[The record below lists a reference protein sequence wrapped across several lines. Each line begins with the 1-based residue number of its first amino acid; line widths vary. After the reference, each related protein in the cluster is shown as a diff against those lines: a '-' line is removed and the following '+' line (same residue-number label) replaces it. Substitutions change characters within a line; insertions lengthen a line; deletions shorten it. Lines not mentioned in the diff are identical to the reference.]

1 MNQYFLYLDRDTWL
15 HRLDARTKVVSLL
28 GIFAVALIFSDPRFL
43 IAPAILVVMAL
54 VSAEALA
61 NLRKMWLLL
70 TLLFLYC
77 LLLWPFF
84 VTGRTPMIAMG
95 TLTLT
100 NEAVRYGVAMGLR
113 LDVMFLGGILLLSI
127 TRIEEFT
134 LALQRLGLPGPM
146 AFALSLAFR
155 WVPSLI
161 GAAGLIVQAQRAR
174 GLDLGAGHALGRI
187 RRYPP
192 LVVPLIGHTLR
203 HTRLLAMALESKGF
217 GPGAERH
224 GFLELRMRRADYG
237 TLAVMVALVGLC
249 IWLRVAGYGT
259 VEVRFS

>member
-1 MNQYFLYLDRDTWL
+1 MNQYFLYLDRNTWL

-28 GIFAVALIFSDPRFL
+28 GIFAVALIFSDPRYL
-43 IAPAILVVMAL
+43 VAPTILVVVAL
-54 VSAEALA
+54 IAAEALA

-77 LLLWPFF
+77 LLLWPLF

-95 TLTLT
+95 ALTLT
-100 NEAVRYGVAMGLR
+100 SEAVRYGFAMGLR
-113 LDVMFLGGILLLSI
+113 LDVMLLAGILLLST

-174 GLDLGAGHALGRI
+174 GLDLGAGHALARI
-187 RRYPP
+187 RRYAP
-192 LVVPLIGHTLR
+192 LIVPLIGHTLR

-217 GPGAERH
+217 GPGAVRH
-224 GFLELRMRRADYG
+224 GFLEFRMRLADYG
-237 TLAVMVALVGLC
+237 TLTVMVALVGLC
-249 IWLRVAGYGT
+249 LWLRVAGYGT

>member
-1 MNQYFLYLDRDTWL
+1 MNQYFLYLDRNTWL

-43 IAPAILVVMAL
+43 SAPGSLVVMAL
-54 VSAEALA
+54 ISAESLVY
-61 NLRKMWLLL
+61 LRMMWLLL

-113 LDVMFLGGILLLSI
+113 LDVMLLGGILLLST

-161 GAAGLIVQAQRAR
+161 GARSEERRVGKECR
-174 GLDLGAGHALGRI
+174 GRGGAYQFREEK
-187 RRYPP
+187 Y
-192 LVVPLIGHTLR
+192 HTS
-203 HTRLLAMALESKGF
+203 A
-217 GPGAERH
+217 
-224 GFLELRMRRADYG
+224 
-237 TLAVMVALVGLC
+237 
-249 IWLRVAGYGT
+249 W
-259 VEVRFS
+259 

>member
-1 MNQYFLYLDRDTWL
+1 MNQYFLYLDRNTWL

-54 VSAEALA
+54 ISAEALV

-113 LDVMFLGGILLLSI
+113 LDVMLLGGILLLST

-134 LALQRLGLPGPM
+134 LALQRLDLPGPM
-146 AFALSLAFR
+146 AFALPLAFR
-155 WVPSLI
+155 
-161 GAAGLIVQAQRAR
+161 GAPGLTGPAGPICQPQRGR
-174 GLDLGAGHALGRI
+174 GLDPGAGPAWGRT
-187 RRYPP
+187 RRTPP
-192 LVVPLIGHTLR
+192 LVSP
-203 HTRLLAMALESKGF
+203 
-217 GPGAERH
+217 
-224 GFLELRMRRADYG
+224 
-237 TLAVMVALVGLC
+237 
-249 IWLRVAGYGT
+249 RV
-259 VEVRFS
+259 

>member
-1 MNQYFLYLDRDTWL
+1 MNQFFLYLDRDTWL

-28 GIFAVALIFSDPRFL
+28 GIFAVALLFSDPRYL
-43 IAPAILVVMAL
+43 VAPAIFVVMAL
-54 VSAEALA
+54 VSAEASV
-61 NLRKMWLLL
+61 NLRKVWLLL

-84 VTGRTPMIAMG
+84 VTGRTPMISMG

-100 NEAVRYGVAMGLR
+100 NEAVGYGFAMGLR
-113 LDVMFLGGILLLSI
+113 LDVMLLGGILLLST

-174 GLDLGAGHALGRI
+174 GLDLGAGHAWGRI

-203 HTRLLAMALESKGF
+203 QTRLLAMALESKGF

-224 GFLELRMRRADYG
+224 GFLELRMRFADYG
-237 TLAVMVALVGLC
+237 TLAVMIALVGFSV
-249 IWLRVAGYGT
+249 WLRVAGYGT
-259 VEVRFS
+259 VDVVF

>member
-15 HRLDARTKVVSLL
+15 HRLDARTKVVSLS
-28 GIFAVALIFSDPRFL
+28 GIFAVALMFSDPWYL
-43 IAPAILVVMAL
+43 IAPTLLVAMAL
-54 VSAEALA
+54 VSAEALP

-70 TLLFLYC
+70 SLLFLYC
-77 LLLWPFF
+77 LLLWPLF
-84 VTGRTPMIAMG
+84 VTGRTPMVETGA
-95 TLTLT
+95 LTLT
-100 NEAVRYGVAMGLR
+100 SEAVRYGFGMGLR
-113 LDVMFLGGILLLSI
+113 LDVMVLGGILLLST

-174 GLDLGAGHALGRI
+174 GLDLGARHVLARI

-192 LVVPLIGHTLR
+192 LIVPLIGHTLR

-224 GFLELRMRRADYG
+224 GFLVLRMRLADYG
-237 TLAVMVALVGLC
+237 TLAVMVALVCLC
-249 IWLRVAGYGT
+249 LWLRVAGYGT
-259 VEVRFS
+259 VDVRF

>member
-1 MNQYFLYLDRDTWL
+1 MNQFFLYLDSDTWL

-28 GIFAVALIFSDPRFL
+28 GIFALALIFSDPRYL
-43 IAPAILVVMAL
+43 VVPTILVVIAI
-54 VSAEALA
+54 VSAEALP

-77 LLLWPFF
+77 LLLWPLF
-84 VTGRTPMIAMG
+84 VTGRTPVINMG
-95 TLTLT
+95 ALTLT
-100 NEAVRYGVAMGLR
+100 SEAVGYGFAMGLR
-113 LDVMFLGGILLLSI
+113 LDVMLLGGILLLST

-174 GLDLGAGHALGRI
+174 GLDLGA
-187 RRYPP
+187 
-192 LVVPLIGHTLR
+192 
-203 HTRLLAMALESKGF
+203 
-217 GPGAERH
+217 
-224 GFLELRMRRADYG
+224 
-237 TLAVMVALVGLC
+237 
-249 IWLRVAGYGT
+249 
-259 VEVRFS
+259 